1 MIGILNFCQTLLDK
15 TRSLD
20 FLAPLA
26 LRLYLVPVFWMAGTK
41 KLNNAGLDCLS
52 ANSEPCD
59 STPRQDVIEWFGN
72 AEWGLGLPFPGVLAT
87 IAAYSEYFGAVLLL
101 IGLAVRWISLPLMA
115 TMLVAAVSV
124 HLENGWLAIADGTG
138 LFATERTEGAIERLE
153 VARAILQEHGNYSW
167 LTENGSFVVLNN
179 GIEFA
184 ATYFILLLAL
194 FFTGAGKYFSL
205 DYWVARKWRHSSRGP
220 EISTD

>member
-1 MIGILNFCQTLLDK
+1 
-15 TRSLD
+15 
-20 FLAPLA
+20 
-26 LRLYLVPVFWMAGTK
+26 
-41 KLNNAGLDCLS
+41 LNNAGLDCVS
-52 ANSEPCD
+52 TTSDPCD
-59 STPRQDVIEWFGN
+59 FTPRQDIIEWFGN
-72 AEWGLGLPFPGVLAT
+72 AEWGLGLPFPEVLAT
-87 IAAYSEYFGAVLLL
+87 VAAYSEYFGAILLL

-167 LTENGSFVVLNN
+167 LTENGSFVALNN